1 MEVVAVKSP
10 LFKPPRADL
19 FMALEVVAEQLQPT
33 DIVVITSKVV
43 SIHQGRCVQIDKEN
57 YAAQKKALIHS
68 EADVVVPLEFTKNL
82 KVSPLTKKNNMWVGS
97 SGIDESNG
105 DGYFIL
111 WPLAPEQEAK
121 NIYEWLRAKKGFA
134 NFGVLITDTSK
145 RPFRLGAIGFA
156 LAHYGFQAIT
166 SYAGQKDLFGRQFKN
181 ERINQADALAAAAVH
196 VMGEGSEGTPFAL
209 IRAAHNI
216 TFMPDADQ
224 LTPTPGEDYFSGLMN
239 DNFDK

>member
-1 MEVVAVKSP
+1 MEVIAVTSP
-10 LFKPPRADL
+10 LLRPPRADL
-19 FMALEVVAEQLQPT
+19 FMALIAVAEQLQPT

-43 SIHQGRCVQIDKEN
+43 SIHQGRCVKIDKEN
-57 YAAQKKALIHS
+57 YAIQKKAMIQS
-68 EADVVVPLEFTKNL
+68 EADVVVPLELTKNL
-82 KVSPLTKKNNMWVGS
+82 KVSPLTKKDNMWIGS

-111 WPLAPEQEAK
+111 WPLAPKQEAK

-145 RPFRLGAIGFA
+145 RPFRMGAIGFA
-156 LAHYGFQAIT
+156 LAHYGFQAII
-166 SYAGQKDLFGRQFKN
+166 SYAGKKDLFGREFKN

-209 IRAAHNI
+209 IRSAHNI
-216 TFMPDADQ
+216 TFVPDTDQ
-224 LTPTPGEDYFSGLMN
+224 LTPIPGEDYFAGLMN
-239 DNFDK
+239 DNFDS